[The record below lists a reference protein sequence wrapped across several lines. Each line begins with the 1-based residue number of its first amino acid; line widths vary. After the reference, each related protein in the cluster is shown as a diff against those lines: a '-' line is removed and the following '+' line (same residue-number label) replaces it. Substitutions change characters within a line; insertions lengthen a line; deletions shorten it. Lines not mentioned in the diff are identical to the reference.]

1 MTFTLALA
9 QMLVK
14 GGDREG
20 NLATASV
27 MIQAAA
33 DSGADI
39 VLLPEAMDLGWT
51 HPSAL
56 SEAEPLPDGETCR
69 ALCTAARENG
79 VFVCSGLIEKAGERI
94 YNAAVL
100 IDSGG
105 NLLLH
110 HRKLNELEIGH
121 EYYQQGDR
129 LNVCQTKFGTIGL
142 MICADAFAR
151 DQVLTRSL
159 CYMGA
164 DIILSPSAWAVPP
177 DHDNAKEP
185 YGGLWENVY
194 GPVAKEFAVWIA
206 GVSNVGEMTAGPWQ
220 GHNGIGCSQVIDPT
234 GKQVVFG
241 PYGVAAETIL
251 YTDIEIIERP
261 ARGCGWANYWA
272 NQKSNLPSG

>member
-9 QMLVK
+9 QMIVK
-14 GGDREG
+14 GGDKAR
-20 NLATASV
+20 NLAHATE
-27 MIQAAA
+27 MIQEAARA
-33 DSGADI
+33 GADL

-56 SEAEPLPDGETCR
+56 TQADPIPDGETCLR
-69 ALCTAARENG
+69 LRTAARDHR
-79 VFVCSGLIEKAGERI
+79 VFVCSGLTEKAGDKI

-100 IDSGG
+100 IDAAG
-105 NLLLH
+105 NLLLR

-121 EYYQQGDR
+121 PYYQQGDR

-142 MICADAFAR
+142 MICADAFAK

-177 DHDNAKEP
+177 NHDNEREP
-185 YGGLWENVY
+185 YGGTWERVY
-194 GPVAKEFAVWIA
+194 CPVAKEYAVWIA
-206 GVSNVGEMTAGPWQ
+206 GVSNVGTMTAGPWE
-220 GHNGIGCSQVIDPT
+220 GHNCIGCSQVVDPT

-241 PYGVAAETIL
+241 PYGAEAETIL
-251 YTDIEIIERP
+251 YVSVQPVERP
-261 ARGCGWANYWA
+261 TRGCGWFHYWA
-272 NQKSNLPSG
+272 QQQT